1 MLMTFSLVRAIFIVG
16 LCLVASGCWAAE
28 LTGRVVGVIDGD
40 TIDLL
45 TPEKWLVRVRLAG
58 IDAPEKRQ
66 AFGAVSKQALS
77 DLIFSREV
85 TVNWRKKDRYGRV
98 VGKVLLNGV
107 DTDLKMLELGLAWH
121 SKQYAREQS
130 VVDRKLYAAAEDSAR
145 ARRAG
150 LWRDAEPVPPSSF
163 RHANPKHA
171 ND

>member
-1 MLMTFSLVRAIFIVG
+1 MLMTFSLARAIFIVG
-16 LCLVASGCWAAE
+16 LCVVASGCWAAE

-45 TPEKWLVRVRLAG
+45 TPERQQIRVRLAG
-58 IDAPEKRQ
+58 IDAPERSQ
-66 AFGAVSKQALS
+66 AFGTVSKQALS
-77 DLIFSREV
+77 DLIFSRDV

-107 DTDLKMLELGLAWH
+107 DTDLKMVELGLAWH
-121 SKQYAREQS
+121 YKQHAREQS
-130 VVDRKLYAAAEDSAR
+130 VVDRKLYAAAEDGAR

>member
-1 MLMTFSLVRAIFIVG
+1 MLMTFSLARAIFIVG
-16 LCLVASGCWAAE
+16 LCVVASGCWAAE

-45 TPEKWLVRVRLAG
+45 TPEKRLVRVRLAG
-58 IDAPEKRQ
+58 IDAPERSQ
-66 AFGAVSKQALS
+66 AFGTVSKQALS

-121 SKQYAREQS
+121 YKQHAREQS